1 VPALLRVLWTVCA
14 IVGAVVLYC
23 GLMAGLW
30 TTCVRLVRRAG
41 AARAP
46 AAAGSG
52 LDAMAAGLAEMPE
65 LAGLGGM
72 PAAAESGDSRDRR
85 AQSWHDLPPWLFRDR
100 PWAVAVVLL
109 GAAPIRDRTAGFVDF
124 QARRIDWNG
133 LVRASAT
140 WPAADRLMVMT
151 AYELA
156 FDTATE
162 VEQAVSEPVTLTDL
176 VRLLDD
182 DEVERVR
189 VAMDVSRGRV
199 EVGEALTRLG

>member
-1 VPALLRVLWTVCA
+1 VPALLRMLWTVCA

-30 TTCVRLVRRAG
+30 TACVRLVRRAG

-46 AAAGSG
+46 AVAG
-52 LDAMAAGLAEMPE
+52 AGLADLDS
-65 LAGLGGM
+65 LAV
-72 PAAAESGDSRDRR
+72 PVEAGDPRDRR
-85 AQSWHDLPPWLFRDR
+85 AQSWQDLPPWLFRDR

-109 GAAPIRDRTAGFVDF
+109 GAAPIRDRTAEFVDF
-124 QARRIDWNG
+124 QSRRIDWNG
-133 LVRASAT
+133 LVRASTA
-140 WPAADRLMVMT
+140 WPAADRLMVLT

-162 VEQAVSEPVTLTDL
+162 MEHPVSAASEPVTLTDL

>member
-1 VPALLRVLWTVCA
+1 MSSLLRVLWTVCA
-14 IVGAVVLYC
+14 IVGAIVLYC

-30 TTCVRLVRRAG
+30 TTCVRLVRRVG

-46 AAAGSG
+46 ATAGGG
-52 LDAMAAGLAEMPE
+52 LDAMAAGLAEIPE
-65 LAGLGGM
+65 LAGLGAL
-72 PAAAESGDSRDRR
+72 PEPDSDDPRNRR
-85 AQSWHDLPPWLFRDR
+85 AQSWQDLPPWLFRDR

-109 GAAPIRDRTAGFVDF
+109 GAGPIRDRTAGFVDF

-133 LVRASAT
+133 LVRASTT

-162 VEQAVSEPVTLTDL
+162 VEQPLSEPVTLTDL

>member
-1 VPALLRVLWTVCA
+1 VPGLLRVLWTVCA
-14 IVGAVVLYC
+14 IIGAVVLYC
-23 GLMAGLW
+23 AFMAGLW
-30 TTCVRLVRRAG
+30 TACVRLVRRAG
-41 AARAP
+41 AARTP
-46 AAAGSG
+46 ATAGG
-52 LDAMAAGLAEMPE
+52 GIADLADLDAMSAP
-65 LAGLGGM
+65 LGD
-72 PAAAESGDSRDRR
+72 PRDRR

-109 GAAPIRDRTAGFVDF
+109 GAAPIRDRTAEFVDF
-124 QARRIDWNG
+124 QGRRIDWNG

-162 VEQAVSEPVTLTDL
+162 VEQALSEPVTLTDL